1 MPAPVLTPTATEA
14 DVRKALGDAAQELVE
29 IRSKPADQRTDD
41 VRVVAKELLDF
52 VHEGDAIVRAFE
64 LARQTPA
71 PDTRGS
77 RGHQADL
84 QPERRSI
91 GHQVTDSDGYRQW
104 LADGKRGAYIVEV
117 RQPEVRN
124 LIGGFTTGAFDSGAD
139 GWLPV
144 GSPQLAVG
152 SITRRRAFIRDI
164 MNVVATGLKVVPYV
178 REANQLTNETGAA
191 NTAEGSAKAEVVFDT
206 ETYNAVIEKIT
217 AWLPIT
223 DEIASDAPTLMGYI
237 NGRLEYMLML
247 REEQQVLAGSGTSPQ
262 IQGLKTLTGIQTQ
275 TAVAGDLPG
284 TVAAALGKVENYDG
298 EANGVVVNPI
308 DFWTAVGKRHANQ
321 FDNANQGGGAP
332 NSVDGLT
339 WGYAAVRTR
348 AVASAQGYVGAFG
361 LGASLF
367 VREDTTIKVA
377 DQHSDYFLRNLQVV
391 RGEKR
396 IGVAWH
402 NPKWFVDVT
411 MPTS

>member
-1 MPAPVLTPTATEA
+1 VC
-14 DVRKALGDAAQELVE
+14 
-29 IRSKPADQRTDD
+29 S
-41 VRVVAKELLDF
+41 
-52 VHEGDAIVRAFE
+52 
-64 LARQTPA
+64 
-71 PDTRGS
+71 S
-77 RGHQADL
+77 DL
-84 QPERRSI
+84 
-91 GHQVTDSDGYRQW
+91 
-104 LADGKRGAYIVEV
+104 
-117 RQPEVRN
+117 
-124 LIGGFTTGAFDSGAD
+124 
-139 GWLPV
+139 
-144 GSPQLAVG
+144 
-152 SITRRRAFIRDI
+152 
-164 MNVVATGLKVVPYV
+164 
-178 REANQLTNETGAA
+178 
-191 NTAEGSAKAEVVFDT
+191 
-206 ETYNAVIEKIT
+206 YNAVIEKIT

-223 DEIASDAPTLMGYI
+223 DEIAADAPTLMGYI

-262 IQGLKTLTGIQTQ
+262 IQGLKTLSGIQTQ
-275 TAVAGDLPG
+275 AAVAGDVPG

-298 EANGVVVNPI
+298 EANGVVINPL
-308 DFWTAVGKRHANQ
+308 DFWTAVGKRYSTH
-321 FDNANQGGGAP
+321 FDNAATGGAP
-332 NSVDGLT
+332 GSVDGLT
-339 WGYAAVRTR
+339 WGYTAVRTR